1 MSGNP
6 LDTAIDV
13 ARTLF
18 GAGAAVAPLLPPGV
32 RDVVRLVSLGLDL
45 ADTIRGKGMEPVSTI
60 AEMIRTVDRFDA
72 DTRREESALD
82 QLLARVAAT
91 LPNAAA
97 IGAPPAAAPAVAAE
111 GPAPV
116 APEPQTADAPMPP
129 SGGPV
134 QPLRTSTAPF
144 GHPAPADAPEGP
156 AEAPEGGA

>member
-1 MSGNP
+1 MSGDP
-6 LDTAIDV
+6 LGAALDV

-18 GAGAAVAPLLPPGV
+18 GAGASVAPLLPPGV

-72 DTRREESALD
+72 DTVRGLSALD
-82 QLLARVAAT
+82 HLLARVAAT

-97 IGAPPAAAPAVAAE
+97 LGAPPAADAPAVA
-111 GPAPV
+111 
-116 APEPQTADAPMPP
+116 PE
-129 SGGPV
+129 GPV
-134 QPLRTSTAPF
+134 QALRAPTAPF

-156 AEAPEGGA
+156 AEALEGGA